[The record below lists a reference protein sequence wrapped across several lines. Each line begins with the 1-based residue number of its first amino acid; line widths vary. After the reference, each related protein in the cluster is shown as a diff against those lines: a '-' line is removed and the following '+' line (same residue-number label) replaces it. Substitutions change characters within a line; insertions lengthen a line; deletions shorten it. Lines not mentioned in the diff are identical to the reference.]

1 MRKSRLDYPSLKR
14 TNLIND
20 ARNKPYRRCGCHGF
34 RPITLATSCCPMCS
48 AAREELSVS
57 FYRNVQNYSAER
69 IIWLKLIKINKYK
82 TRKNVTEEKNTK

>member
-1 MRKSRLDYPSLKR
+1 
-14 TNLIND
+14 
-20 ARNKPYRRCGCHGF
+20 
-34 RPITLATSCCPMCS
+34 MCS

-82 TRKNVTEEKNTK
+82 TRKNVTEEKKYFQVGHSEKYQEKLKTMS